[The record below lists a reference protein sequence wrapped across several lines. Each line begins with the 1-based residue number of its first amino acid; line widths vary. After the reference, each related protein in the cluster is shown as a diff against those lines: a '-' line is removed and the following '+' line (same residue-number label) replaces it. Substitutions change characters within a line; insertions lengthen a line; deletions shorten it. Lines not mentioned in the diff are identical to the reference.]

1 MTILLKLI
9 YTFNAVPI
17 TIPAHIFFGVEI
29 DKLILKLYGI
39 SKPENSPPKYKSG
52 GLSLPDFKV
61 YYNIR

>member
-1 MTILLKLI
+1 MTILLKLS

-17 TIPAHIFFGVEI
+17 TITADIFWVEI
-29 DKLILKLYGI
+29 DELILKLYGI
-39 SKPENSPPKYKSG
+39 SKTENSPPKYKSG